1 MKKILVI
8 SDTHAVNLAALP
20 KTLVDDISGADIV
33 VHCGDYTELELLQE
47 LRDASK
53 RFVGVYGNMDVL
65 DIRNEVPR
73 KTAFEV
79 EGKRIGVIHPYW
91 GGDTAGIQERI
102 SKEFH
107 GVDLILYGHTHDAG
121 YETIDGICFL
131 NPGQSHSKSAEKITA
146 GVITVGPETFKVEIK
161 SY

>member
-1 MKKILVI
+1 MKQILVI

-20 KTLVDDISGADIV
+20 KALVEDISGADIV
-33 VHCGDYTELELLQE
+33 VHCGDYTGLELLQE
-47 LRDASK
+47 LKDASK

-65 DIRNEVPR
+65 DIRSEVPR

-91 GGDTAGIQERI
+91 GGDTAGIRERI

-107 GVDLILYGHTHDAG
+107 GVDIILYGHTHDAG

-131 NPGQSHSKSAEKITA
+131 NPGQSQLKSAEKITA
-146 GVITVGPETFKVEIK
+146 GIITVGPETFEVEIK

>member
-1 MKKILVI
+1 MKKILVL

-20 KTLVDDISGADIV
+20 KALVEDISGADIV
-33 VHCGDYTELELLQE
+33 VHCGDYTGLELLQE
-47 LRDASK
+47 LKDASK

-65 DIRNEVPR
+65 DIRKEVPR
-73 KTAFEV
+73 KTTFEV
-79 EGKRIGVIHPYW
+79 EGKKIGVIHPYW
-91 GGDTAGIQERI
+91 GGDAAGIQGRI

-131 NPGQSHSKSAEKITA
+131 NPGQSHSKSDAKITA
-146 GVITVGPETFKVEIK
+146 GVITVGPETLEVEIK
-161 SY
+161 SF

>member
-8 SDTHAVNLAALP
+8 SDTHVVNLAALP
-20 KTLVDDISGADIV
+20 EALVEDISGADIV
-33 VHCGDYTELELLQE
+33 VHSGDYTGLALLEELK
-47 LRDASK
+47 DASK
-53 RFVGVYGNMDVL
+53 RFVGVYGNMEMIDV
-65 DIRNEVPR
+65 RREAPR

-91 GGDTAGIQERI
+91 GGDKAGIKARI

-107 GVDLILYGHTHDAG
+107 GVDIIFYGHTHDAG

-131 NPGQSHSKSAEKITA
+131 NPGQSYSKSAEKTTA
-146 GVITVGPETFKVEIK
+146 GIVTLGLDTFEVEIK

>member
-8 SDTHAVNLAALP
+8 SDTHAMNLAALP
-20 KTLVDDISGADIV
+20 KALVEDISGADIV
-33 VHCGDYTELELLQE
+33 VHCGDYTELALLQE
-47 LRDASK
+47 LKNVSK
-53 RFVGVYGNMDVL
+53 HFVGVYGNMDVL
-65 DIRNEVPR
+65 DIRKEVPR

-91 GGDTAGIQERI
+91 GGDTTGIRESI

-121 YETIDGICFL
+121 YETINGICFL
-131 NPGQSHSKSAEKITA
+131 NPGQSHSESEAKITA